1 MVPRVTVTLDCYQNN
16 SRVTQNEICASSK
29 LNWSEERDERQET
42 VRKDVRVFKVP
53 TLPFP

>member
-1 MVPRVTVTLDCYQNN
+1 MVPRVTVILDCYQNN